1 MQGSNLRPPACKAG
15 ALPAELILQFGD
27 PYGIRTR
34 VTAVKGRCL
43 NRLTN
48 GPIYNRFLSNS
59 GGERGIRTLE
69 TAVAVYTI
77 SNRAPSATRTA
88 LHMAPQVGF
97 EPTTDR
103 LTADSSTTELLWNGY
118 TPGDVLLSQGQ
129 SPNYHGR

>member
-15 ALPAELILQFGD
+15 ALPAELILQNGD

-43 NRLTN
+43 NHLTN
-48 GPIYNRFLSNS
+48 GPLRLNN

-69 TAVAVYTI
+69 TPVEAYTI
-77 SNRAPSATRTA
+77 SNRAPSTNSDSSP
-88 LHMAPQVGF
+88 MAPPVGF

-103 LTADSSTTELLWNGY
+103 LTADCSTTELRWNGFKY
-118 TPGDVLLSQGQ
+118 
-129 SPNYHGR
+129 NYH